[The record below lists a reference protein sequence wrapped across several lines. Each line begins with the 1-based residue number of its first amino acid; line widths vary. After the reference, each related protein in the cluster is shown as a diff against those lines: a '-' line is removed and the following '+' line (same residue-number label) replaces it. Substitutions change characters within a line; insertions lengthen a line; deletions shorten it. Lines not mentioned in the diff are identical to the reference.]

1 MNQEELND
9 NIQKWIELSRNG
21 KPVKAEK
28 IYYDKIFDS
37 VIENLFKKHS
47 DNRPGELLVSL
58 LGFSPEPI
66 ILTAKALKPE
76 THLIISNPVKQEII
90 DILNDYLEG
99 DFKLV
104 TLEKDDFKTIYKTIK
119 ETLSDYPT
127 RNITIDITGG
137 KKSMVA
143 SAAIFGKDYGSKI
156 VYVDFA
162 EYIKDLRKPMPGTEY
177 LNMVYNPSKDQPEN
191 NYLK

>member
-21 KPVKAEK
+21 KPVEAERF
-28 IYYDKIFDS
+28 YYDKIFDS
-37 VIENLFKKHS
+37 VIENFCKKHS
-47 DNRPGELLVSL
+47 ANRPGELLVSL

-156 VYVDFA
+156 VYVDFS

>member
-21 KPVKAEK
+21 KPVEAERF
-28 IYYDKIFDS
+28 YYDKLFDS
-37 VIENLFKKHS
+37 VIENFCNKYS
-47 DNRPGELLVSL
+47 DSRPGELLVSL

-66 ILTAKALKPE
+66 ILTAMALKPE

-119 ETLSDYPT
+119 ETISDYPT

>member
-1 MNQEELND
+1 MNSEEFTD

-21 KPVKAEK
+21 KPEEAEK
-28 IYYDKIFDS
+28 FYYDKIFDS
-37 VIENLFKKHS
+37 VIERFCKKYS

-76 THLIISNPVKQEII
+76 THLIISNPVKNEVIEVI
-90 DILNDYLEG
+90 NDYLEE
-99 DFKLV
+99 DFRLV

-143 SAAIFGKDYGSKI
+143 AAAIFGKDYGSKI

-162 EYIKDLRKPMPGTEY
+162 EYLKDLRKPLPGTEY
-177 LNMVYNPSKDQPEN
+177 LNVVYNPSKDQPEN
-191 NYLK
+191 SFLK

>member
-9 NIQKWIELSRNG
+9 HIQKWIELSRNG
-21 KPVKAEK
+21 KPVEAERF
-28 IYYDKIFDS
+28 YYDKIFDS
-37 VIENLFKKHS
+37 VIENFCKKYS

-76 THLIISNPVKQEII
+76 THLIISNPVRQDII
-90 DILNDYLEG
+90 DTLNDYLEG
-99 DFKLV
+99 DFQLV

>member
-1 MNQEELND
+1 MNQEEFND

-21 KPVKAEK
+21 KPVEAEK
-28 IYYDKIFDS
+28 FYYDKIFDF
-37 VIENLFKKHS
+37 VIERFCKKHS
-47 DNRPGELLVSL
+47 DNRPRELLVSL

-76 THLIISNPVKQEII
+76 THLIITNPVKNEMIET
-90 DILNDYLEG
+90 LNDYLEE

-104 TLEKDDFKTIYKTIK
+104 TLENDEFKTIYKTIK

-162 EYIKDLRKPMPGTEY
+162 EYLKDLRKPLPGTEF
-177 LNMVYNPSKDQPEN
+177 LNIVYNPNKDQPEN
-191 NYLK
+191 NFLK

>member
-21 KPVKAEK
+21 KPVEAEK
-28 IYYDKIFDS
+28 FYYDKIFDS
-37 VIENLFKKHS
+37 VIESFCKKHS

>member
-21 KPVKAEK
+21 KPVEAERF
-28 IYYDKIFDS
+28 YYDKLFDS
-37 VIENLFKKHS
+37 VIENFCNKYS
-47 DNRPGELLVSL
+47 DSRPGELLVSL

-66 ILTAKALKPE
+66 ILTAMALKPE

-119 ETLSDYPT
+119 ETLATT
-127 RNITIDITGG
+127 RQEILRLILQEGKNQWLHQPQFLERTTEVKSFMLTLLNISKT
-137 KKSMVA
+137 
-143 SAAIFGKDYGSKI
+143 FGSQCL
-156 VYVDFA
+156 
-162 EYIKDLRKPMPGTEY
+162 E
-177 LNMVYNPSKDQPEN
+177 LNT
-191 NYLK
+191 